1 MRGNPK
7 TCTIIRDVDRWF
19 ACFSYNNNREK
30 IANGRTV
37 GIDVGIKNWITLS
50 SGDMVD
56 RPRFYDSAVGNTKKL
71 QRNLSR
77 KKKGSKNRKKARIR
91 LAKAWRKVRLQREDY
106 CHKITS
112 DLSKR
117 FQTMV
122 FERLDIQEMV
132 ESSVA
137 CHKRQLTKNILDA
150 SWYKLKQLAA
160 YKAEIVLID
169 PAGSTQKCSRCGFIS
184 EEKITLDV
192 RTYECKNCGLVLDR
206 DYNAAINIVI
216 HVPQVDHSLHRQII
230 FMHCWI
236 LAPYQYI
243 YRNISSTKLYKQNI
257 TYITQRLFL
266 PLSNMQF
273 SYVSSYTRKLCPYV
287 QRSKR

>member
-50 SGDMVD
+50 SGEMVD

-206 DYNAAINIVI
+206 DYNAAINILNTGQELTYVEESPLFVYTKKQTSDSNETRSP
-216 HVPQVDHSLHRQII
+216 HPLGVGSSLGD
-230 FMHCWI
+230 
-236 LAPYQYI
+236 
-243 YRNISSTKLYKQNI
+243 
-257 TYITQRLFL
+257 
-266 PLSNMQF
+266 
-273 SYVSSYTRKLCPYV
+273 
-287 QRSKR
+287 